1 MKIKIYCAGGTIDKV
16 YFDELNTYEVGEP
29 QVQKILSEANVNFEY
44 TIESLFNKDSLDMT
58 EEDRHIIIQKIQ
70 DDDNEKIIITH
81 GTDTMIETAM
91 ALQSI
96 KNKTIVMTGAM
107 QPARFKS
114 SDAEFNIGC
123 AISAVQTLRPGI
135 YIVMN
140 GCIYDP
146 LHVKKNRERNR
157 FEEINNT

>member
-1 MKIKIYCAGGTIDKV
+1 MKIKLYCAGGTIDKV
-16 YFDELNTYEVGEP
+16 YFDELNAYEVGEP

>member
-1 MKIKIYCAGGTIDKV
+1 MKIKLYCAGGTIDKV
-16 YFDELNTYEVGEP
+16 YFDDLNAYEVGEP